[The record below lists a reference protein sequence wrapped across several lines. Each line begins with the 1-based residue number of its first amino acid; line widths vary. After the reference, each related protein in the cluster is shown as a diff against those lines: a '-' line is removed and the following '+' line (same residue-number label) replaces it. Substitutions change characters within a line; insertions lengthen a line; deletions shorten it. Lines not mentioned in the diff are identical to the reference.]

1 MSSRHGHGIANLGVC
16 HSQRDLVGR
25 WPLEL
30 CSAMLP
36 SLPLPRHS
44 AALQSNHYYQPLKYP
59 TREDYFYSYPCF
71 YNIFFHK
78 SCYKSQNNIVLS
90 AYNTD
95 FGSSLW
101 QNHTMRQHF
110 SIERNKCVERIT
122 R

>member
-1 MSSRHGHGIANLGVC
+1 MAMALLTRGCATHSVIYLGDGPWSCVVQCCLPFLSPGI
-16 HSQRDLVGR
+16 Q
-25 WPLEL
+25 
-30 CSAMLP
+30 LP
-36 SLPLPRHS
+36 FKAITIISLLNILPEKTTFILIHVF
-44 AALQSNHYYQPLKYP
+44 
-59 TREDYFYSYPCF
+59 T
-71 YNIFFHK
+71 IFFHK

-101 QNHTMRQHF
+101 QNHKMRQHF